1 MHAILL
7 YILLMFSTVAA
18 AQENASSYV
27 FSLFPTNDHCSLN
40 KMGSGFAF
48 KKGNNYFLVTAL
60 HVLTKTPRAFKKF
73 WPQNVLDSSH
83 RYLYFSYNCS
93 STASPY
99 FINLYDTCAGYPL
112 YRTFSV
118 ADKLLDLAIIK
129 LNENDPSLQFIF
141 KNAFELSEMDT
152 TSSLTNQSLVHAVG
166 LPLKS
171 KTVYDIFGTH
181 LKNDPQN
188 EAIFWFEF
196 ERAQYHLGGI
206 SGGVIFRIDQ
216 LNVDQPPVGMLV
228 AATDDGRSGLG
239 IYLHYAYN
247 MINNWE

>member
-1 MHAILL
+1 MQAIFLSILL
-7 YILLMFSTVAA
+7 VFSTVMV
-18 AQENASSYV
+18 AQQNPTEHV

-48 KKGNNYFLVTAL
+48 KKGSNYYLVTAL
-60 HVLTKTPRAFKKF
+60 HVLAKTPRAFKKF
-73 WPQNVLDSSH
+73 WPQNTVDSSH

-93 STASPY
+93 SVASPFY
-99 FINLYDTCAGYPL
+99 INLFDTCAGYPL
-112 YRTFSV
+112 YRTYSV
-118 ADKLLDLAIIK
+118 GDKLLDLAVIK
-129 LNENDPSLQFIF
+129 LNENDLSLQFIF
-141 KNAFELSEMDT
+141 KNAFDLTDVDT
-152 TSSLTNQSLVHAVG
+152 SSSLTAQSLVHAVG
-166 LPLKS
+166 LPLKTKS
-171 KTVYDIFGTH
+171 AYNIFGTH

-216 LNVDQPPVGMLV
+216 LNVEQPPVGMLV